1 MGSRFPVL
9 FVSLFLIALLSGCT
23 GNPEK
28 DLADFVESNPG
39 VADTAAA
46 IGGELACDKV
56 DDVGAR
62 EHCWQKTA
70 IVKGKPELCEKI
82 SDPAPKAKCYS
93 ELAVKLKD
101 PKLCDSVNGGFVGED
116 PFECLQAVAQATGD
130 KTLCDRISSPVSRGG
145 GIITASRERCLE
157 QLGVSPG
164 PGEKPGDEP
173 PEEKGECRF
182 DSDCD
187 PLCVGTVLWA
197 QGCDARTN
205 KCVKTFD
212 DDCAKASVSVAG
224 YSFPSVCRSN
234 AKAVFCVVSKQALQA
249 QKDALVL
256 EGNDYTAS
264 MQETTRLRQHFVK
277 ECLNTLADVTDK
289 FIIDSALMLKKMPT
303 KMFSVL
309 SSNLQKLINY
319 GLDKAVGA
327 DKPSMSPEEYIAWTC
342 NMSKVLDTDYAL
354 LDTKRNQ
361 VLDEIEAIN
370 EAMAEAG

>member
-1 MGSRFPVL
+1 MGRLLFPVL
-9 FVSLFLIALLSGCT
+9 LALVFLVFLSGCT
-23 GNPEK
+23 QN
-28 DLADFVESNPG
+28 DVAQFFESNPG
-39 VADTAAA
+39 LTDAAA
-46 IGGELACDKV
+46 GLGGELACDKV

-101 PKLCDSVNGGFVGED
+101 PTLCDSVNGGITGDD
-116 PFECLQAVAQATGD
+116 PRECLQAVAQATGD
-130 KTLCDRISSPVSRGG
+130 KSLCDKIAGDVSRMGMV
-145 GIITASRERCLE
+145 TASKDKCLA

-173 PEEKGECRF
+173 TEPEPKGECRF
-182 DSDCD
+182 DSDCN
-187 PLCVGTVLWA
+187 PLCVGNVMWA

-212 DDCAKASVSVAG
+212 DDCAKESVSVAG
-224 YSFPSVCRSN
+224 YSFPGVCRSN
-234 AKAVFCVVSKQALQA
+234 AEAVFCVVSKQALQA
-249 QKDALVL
+249 QKDELVL

-342 NMSKVLDTDYAL
+342 NMSKVLDTDHAL
-354 LDTKRNQ
+354 LDKKRSQ
-361 VLDEIEAIN
+361 VLDEIAAIN

>member
-1 MGSRFPVL
+1 MGSRHLIVVFL
-9 FVSLFLIALLSGCT
+9 ALFLAVLLSGCT
-23 GNPEK
+23 EQDIAAFFENNPS
-28 DLADFVESNPG
+28 LG
-39 VADTAAA
+39 DTAAGL
-46 IGGELACDKV
+46 GGEIACDSV
-56 DDVGAR
+56 SDASAR

-70 IVKGKPELCEKI
+70 IVKGNPELCEKI

-116 PFECLQAVAQATGD
+116 PFECLQAVAAATGD
-130 KTLCDRISSPVSRGG
+130 KSLCDRISSPVSRGG
-145 GIITASRERCLE
+145 GIITASKEKCLE
-157 QLGVSPG
+157 QLGATSSG
-164 PGEKPGDEP
+164 GEPDAP
-173 PEEKGECRF
+173 KGECRF

-187 PLCVGTVLWA
+187 PLCVGTVLWK
-197 QGCDARTN
+197 QGCDAQTN

-212 DDCAKASVSVAG
+212 DDCAKESVLVAG
-224 YSFPSVCRSN
+224 YYFPGVCRSN
-234 AKAVFCVVSKQALQA
+234 AEAFFCVVSKQALQA
-249 QKDALVL
+249 KKAELVQ

-319 GLDKAVGA
+319 GLDKAIGA

-342 NMSKVLDTDYAL
+342 NMSKVLDADHAL
-354 LDTKRNQ
+354 LDTKRNE

>member
-1 MGSRFPVL
+1 MTRTTLLASFFVFLLVL
-9 FVSLFLIALLSGCT
+9 VAGCT

-28 DLADFVESNPG
+28 DVSNFIDANPS
-39 VADTAAA
+39 VVDTAAGL
-46 IGGELACDKV
+46 GGELACNSVEDP
-56 DDVGAR
+56 GAR

-101 PKLCDSVNGGFVGED
+101 ASLCDSVNGGMVGDD
-116 PFECLQAVAQATGD
+116 PRECLQAVASATGD
-130 KTLCDRISSPVSRGG
+130 RSLCDKISGDVSRMGMV
-145 GIITASRERCLE
+145 TASKEKCLGL
-157 QLGVSPG
+157 LGPA
-164 PGEKPGDEP
+164 PPAEEP
-173 PEEKGECRF
+173 SEPAGECRF

-187 PLCVGTVLWA
+187 PLCEGTVLWA

-212 DDCAKASVSVAG
+212 DDCAKVSFPVAG
-224 YSFPSVCRSN
+224 YTFPGVCARGPQ
-234 AKAVFCVVSKQALQA
+234 ALFCTVSKAALQA
-249 QKDALVL
+249 QKDELVA
-256 EGNDYTAS
+256 EGNDYTAD

-277 ECLNTLADVTDK
+277 ECLDTLADVTDK
-289 FIIDSALMLKKMPT
+289 FIIDSAMMLKKMPT

-319 GLDKAVGA
+319 GLDKAIGA
-327 DKPSMSPEEYIAWTC
+327 DKPNMSPEEYIAWTC
-342 NMSKVLDTDYAL
+342 NMSKVLDTDHAL
-354 LDTKRNQ
+354 LDKKRGQ
-361 VLDEIEAIN
+361 VLDELEAIN